1 MMTSLRTLLCV
12 PLLATT
18 GLASAQDISVRWG
31 ELTAPDFVLALE
43 KSEGVC
49 MLPFGVVEKHGPAGP
64 LATDLLNVRHATI
77 AAAELEYA
85 IVFPEYY
92 FGQIFEAEHQPG
104 TISYSRRLQLELLQE
119 TVSEMGRNGCTK
131 VVIVNGHGGN
141 TSLIQYF
148 AQTQLDEPKDYV
160 VYAIYSIGAQGETTA
175 AMAPSGQGVDG
186 HAGEGEL
193 SVVMA
198 HRPDL
203 VHPERSPGQSGE
215 NLRRLALPAGVSTG
229 IWWYASFPNH
239 YGGDSAG
246 ANARRG
252 QAILDRQISFYA
264 EVIRAIKADDAAPAL
279 QREFFDQVTHPQDT
293 EQ

>member
-1 MMTSLRTLLCV
+1 MQKSLRTLLLV
-12 PLLATT
+12 ALFSGA
-18 GLASAQDISVRWG
+18 GLASAQDLSVKWG

-43 KSEGVC
+43 QAEGVC

-64 LATDLLNVRHATI
+64 LATDLLNVRFATI
-77 AAAELEYA
+77 AAAQREYA

-148 AQTQLDEPKDYV
+148 TQTQLDEPKDYV
-160 VYAIYSIGAQGETTA
+160 VYAIYSIGGQGEPTA
-175 AMAPSGQGVDG
+175 AMAPTGPGVDG

-203 VHPERSPGQSGE
+203 VHPERSPSQSGE
-215 NLRRLALPAGVSTG
+215 NLRRLSLPPGVTTG

-239 YGGDSAG
+239 YGGDSSG
-246 ANARRG
+246 ANAERG
-252 QAILDRQISFYA
+252 RAIMEGLISFFA
-264 EVIRAIKADDAAPAL
+264 DVIRAIKEDEAAPAL
-279 QREFFDQVTHPQDT
+279 QREFFDRVTHREDT
-293 EQ
+293 DQ

>member
-1 MMTSLRTLLCV
+1 MRKLLLVTLF
-12 PLLATT
+12 AGA
-18 GLASAQDISVRWG
+18 GLASAQDLSVKWG
-31 ELTAPDFVLALE
+31 ELTAPDFVLALD
-43 KSEGVC
+43 KAEGVC

-64 LATDLLNVRHATI
+64 LATDLLNVRFATI
-77 AAAELEYA
+77 AAAKREYA

-104 TISYSRRLQLELLQE
+104 TISYSRQLQLELLQE

-148 AQTQLDEPKDYV
+148 TQTQLDEPKDYV
-160 VYAIYSIGAQGETTA
+160 VYAIYSIGGQGEPTA
-175 AMAPSGQGVDG
+175 AMAPTGPGVDG

-203 VHPERSPGQSGE
+203 VHPERSPRQSGE
-215 NLRRLALPAGVSTG
+215 NLRRLSLPAGVTTG

-239 YGGDSAG
+239 YGGDSSG
-246 ANARRG
+246 ANAERG
-252 QAILDRQISFYA
+252 RAIMEGLISFYA
-264 EVIRAIKADDAAPAL
+264 DVIRAIKEDEAAPAL
-279 QREFFDQVTHPQDT
+279 QREFFDQVSHPEDT
-293 EQ
+293 QQ